1 MLGDSKVP
9 NGSLRLIIFKLDRTI
24 VEDIRL
30 VSLNSDR
37 RLLAVFLINPSLKT
51 LSSMVKIDPKNAVE
65 DAPVPAI
72 SASVDVEKRAQIHHE
87 EHISIAPLQLSKF

>member
-37 RLLAVFLINPSLKT
+37 RLAVFPINPSPKN
-51 LSSMVKIDPKNAVE
+51 LSSMVKIDSKNA
-65 DAPVPAI
+65 DAAVPVFR
-72 SASVDVEKRAQIHHE
+72 ASIDVEEKKA
-87 EHISIAPLQLSKF
+87 